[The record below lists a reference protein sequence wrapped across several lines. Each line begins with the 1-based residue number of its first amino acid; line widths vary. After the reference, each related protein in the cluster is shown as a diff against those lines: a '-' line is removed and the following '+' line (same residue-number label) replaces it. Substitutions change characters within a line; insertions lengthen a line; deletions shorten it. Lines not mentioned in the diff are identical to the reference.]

1 MDLVYSCYEQ
11 YNYIKFHNPE
21 YLDMASAKYIN
32 SIIIMA
38 KGYTK
43 NHIFTPENKMLKK
56 LRHLAVEWK
65 KQNSYTIYISDKLKQ
80 DINSLTKRLIYWKC
94 YFKIKKIY
102 KGFHCRPRIQKIMRL
117 FFGAFIGEEV
127 EKEKWQFEI
136 YGTER
141 AKSYDRRFLILSDKQ
156 KPIFAYNID
165 ISTGYGLYGGKW
177 LINNIELFKNNKYMK
192 KRKR

>member
-1 MDLVYSCYEQ
+1 MAILRKTIIWRRKEF
-11 YNYIKFHNPE
+11 IKFLSPYE
-21 YLDMASAKYIN
+21 D
-32 SIIIMA
+32 
-38 KGYTK
+38 
-43 NHIFTPENKMLKK
+43 P
-56 LRHLAVEWK
+56 
-65 KQNSYTIYISDKLKQ
+65 
-80 DINSLTKRLIYWKC
+80 
-94 YFKIKKIY
+94 
-102 KGFHCRPRIQKIMRL
+102 
-117 FFGAFIGEEV
+117 
-127 EKEKWQFEI
+127 WQFEI